1 MADVIVEN
9 NAKVVVCHSS
19 SIPKDMQEK
28 TEYKNIVDDIYKF
41 FVRQIN
47 MLTEKGLPK
56 ENIIIDLGF
65 GFGKT
70 VEQNFEL
77 IKRSEEFLTLGCPL
91 LAGVSRKSF
100 IQKTVPN
107 SDFDNLTSALC
118 GELLLK
124 GTTIFRVHDVKKT
137 KEVVE
142 LFSNII

>member
-1 MADVIVEN
+1 MADVVLQN
-9 NAKVVVCHSS
+9 DAKIIICHSS
-19 SIPKDMQEK
+19 SIPKDMQAH

-41 FVRQIN
+41 FAEKIDF
-47 MLTEKGLPK
+47 LTKKGLPK
-56 ENIIIDLGF
+56 EKIILDLGF

-77 IKRSEEFLTLGCPL
+77 IKRSDEFLTLGCPL

-100 IQKTVPN
+100 IQKTVPDG
-107 SDFDNLTSALC
+107 DFDNLTSSLC

-137 KEVVE
+137 KEVLK
-142 LFSNII
+142 LFEKIR